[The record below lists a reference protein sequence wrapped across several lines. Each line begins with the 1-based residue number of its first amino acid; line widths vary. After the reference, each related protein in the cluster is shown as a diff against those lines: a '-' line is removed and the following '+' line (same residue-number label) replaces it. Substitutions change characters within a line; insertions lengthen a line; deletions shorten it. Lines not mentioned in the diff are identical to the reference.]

1 MATAATAPA
10 DLEIEPPDV
19 VRCGANTY
27 RCGGITYRILR
38 HMTRARKGASTVRD
52 LAAAVWGEKVGAE
65 VGRNTVKVA
74 LSRVNDVLAG
84 IGAREK
90 VTIDGAAVLLL

>member
-1 MATAATAPA
+1 MATAADPAALELEAP
-10 DLEIEPPDV
+10 DTI
-19 VRCGANTY
+19 RCGSNTY

-52 LAAAVWGEKVGAE
+52 LAAATWGERVGAE

-84 IGAREK
+84 IGARER
-90 VTIDGAAVLLL
+90 VTIDGEAVLLL